1 VTPPTVHARWKAP
14 VPLALASFAVAWG
27 IFVIGLTSPLT
38 PSEGRPT
45 TLSLAAFV
53 RLPVALFGAAGANS
67 RERWLKISAV
77 VQIVCVIVVCSYL
90 VALTWR

>member
-1 VTPPTVHARWKAP
+1 MTPPIVPARWKAA

-27 IFVIGLTSPLT
+27 IFVIGLISPLT
-38 PSEGRPT
+38 PSEGHPT

-53 RLPVALFGAAGANS
+53 GLPVALFGVAGANS

-77 VQIVCVIVVCSYL
+77 VQIVSVIVVSSYL